1 LKGFTNV
8 FKGVSTKTVEE
19 WDGTNWNYAQNSP
32 LVKDFNFGSS
42 IQVMCP
48 AGN

>member
-1 LKGFTNV
+1 MKKFTNV
-8 FKGVSTKTVEE
+8 FKGGSQTVEE

-32 LVKDFNFGSS
+32 LAKYFGGGRSV
-42 IQVMCP
+42 QVMCP